1 MCWVGDF
8 STGEMGNFHPALTR
22 ARRSIRAGEYDSRY
36 RVYPTSSPRRAFLKE
51 CRLYHQHDP
60 IDNSIP
66 SCGAAGNELA
76 LSTQGLRVV
85 LARKN

>member
-60 IDNSIP
+60 IDNSIHP
-66 SCGAAGNELA
+66 AVPPGTNWRCPHKGCVWS
-76 LSTQGLRVV
+76 
-85 LARKN
+85 